1 MKVLMLGWEFPPYKS
16 GGLGTACHGLT
27 KGLSK
32 LGVGI
37 TFVIP
42 KTPIPITSS
51 FLSVINAKVDS
62 DDECYS
68 HLNHIF
74 VDSKLAP
81 YAGEKKVLSNISFS
95 KTPSSKTRDFSA
107 YGANLFFEVE
117 CYAKRVLE
125 ISKKT
130 DFDLIHAHDWM
141 TYPAAILLK
150 EKTKKKMIVQIHA
163 TEFDRT
169 GGHPNQRI
177 YEIEKMGFERS
188 DKIIAVS
195 NYTKSVVCEKYGIS
209 PDKVDVVHNAV
220 EINGKKSNGNG
231 SKIKIFPND
240 KIVLFLGRVTIQKG
254 PEYFLRAAK
263 QVLEFE
269 PYTKFFVAGSGD
281 MLPWMIEE
289 ASRMGLSDK
298 VFFTGFLTG
307 DDIDYIYRQADV
319 YVMPSVSE
327 PFGITPLEAMACKTP
342 VIISKQS
349 GVSEVI
355 NNCFKVDFW
364 DVNELTNKIVS
375 ILRYEC
381 LKNELKNHGYY
392 EVTKITWD
400 NSAKTCKAVYEKVI

>member
-1 MKVLMLGWEFPPYKS
+1 MLGWEFPPYKS

-32 LGVGI
+32 LGVDI

-62 DDECYS
+62 DEEYYS

-81 YAGEKKVLSNISFS
+81 YANEKKVLSNFSFS

-130 DFDLIHAHDWM
+130 EFDLIHAHDWM
-141 TYPAAILLK
+141 TYPAAVLIK
-150 EKTKKKMIVQIHA
+150 EKTKKKMIVHIHA

-169 GGHPNQRI
+169 GGYPNQKI
-177 YEIEKMGFERS
+177 YDIEKMGFEKS
-188 DKIIAVS
+188 DRIIAVS
-195 NYTKSVVCEKYGIS
+195 NYTKRVVCEKYGIS
-209 PDKVDVVHNAV
+209 PDKIDVVHNAV
-220 EINGKKSNGNG
+220 EIKNNNNNPC

-240 KIVLFLGRVTIQKG
+240 KIVLFLGRITIQKG

-269 PYTKFFVAGSGD
+269 PCAKFFVAGSGD

-289 ASRMGLSDK
+289 ASKMGLSDK

-307 DDIDYIYRQADV
+307 DDIDYIYQQADV

-327 PFGITPLEAMACKTP
+327 PFGITPLEAMACGTP
-342 VIISKQS
+342 VVISKQS

-400 NSAKTCKAVYEKVI
+400 NSAKTCKEVYEKLLS